1 MSSHKSDGGRIPRL
15 KDVASK
21 PRNVSSTGMASARSS
36 NSAAQLLHRPR
47 IPRPNNGPSRN
58 TRTPSLSDAEDSR
71 HASASSKTSRIPTG
85 LMARPPSSS
94 QGTIHSSSPHLT
106 PDPKAD
112 RRVSLASHMAAEPLS
127 HSGTEPQTP
136 SQGRLR
142 NVLRRRAPTIGQ
154 HSAQIKPMPDRIR
167 SQKLNVIIPEQSSI
181 GRPATT
187 LSRSPPG
194 NASLIGQLSS
204 PMTSPEIS
212 LSSVSNITAHDVP
225 KEFASLRTTTINTQ
239 NLPPPTPIIP
249 SASSPSTRYS
259 ESPGMW
265 SRTSTPTT
273 LSSYSPGI
281 SIAPKGPRIRQPSPT
296 QSRLPV
302 FSPQQHQPSSSA
314 GKPARSAIDESE
326 PRPRASRGDL
336 HGDSYRE
343 ESGTRMVNAPNV
355 AGSSLPRKL
364 PTWTKPI
371 LFSEKQ
377 PCHDM
382 QPDSGAAQ
390 KPKSVFREERADGM
404 KISVHIPTRPSR
416 EGTHQLVLEPSPI
429 IQSNIMPTALTGH
442 RRRISG
448 DRNAVPEG
456 ATHSNLSAATSVDSL
471 YSTLFAQGT
480 TSRIPTSPELLW
492 KSPRIPTKG
501 PNAQHEVV
509 SPGKTRTLGLFSRRS
524 KPEIE
529 KDNEGR
535 YFRKGPAAGTGH
547 EGYGRYSQRGRKM
560 STTSS
565 TTSRARSSSSV
576 RSGPKP
582 VSSSKG
588 IPGKGRPEF
597 ELDDFLLERLQ
608 PVIIQGGGMDGTAA
622 LRRQSEQ
629 STSDFSTGTNSI
641 LTQQSKVSPSASGS
655 TETLPSSRATS
666 VTLSESVWRGSE
678 GQKTSSILAFS
689 EPADMSVTQPEQTR
703 VVKPQVLAQVSRQYQ
718 KPQVPDDDRQP
729 RALEAQSP
737 QKKPSK
743 RGLGLK
749 WNIFHRKPDTVRSP
763 VDIDA
768 PSGPKLHATVSPVA
782 ARRPLPYYA
791 LLDDDSDPL
800 EEIVH
805 RVENSPPTEDE
816 ETEIASPVEV
826 PAALNIRDATDSILL
841 PSPPKLHDNLFRDQA
856 ESPKV
861 YFDKGFAPRSPEG
874 RLDDRVE
881 VKRTSRLTSIGR
893 IPRVVSRRERPH
905 KPALQ
910 SFSRPFS
917 VADSPSLL
925 APVGPKPNEFSP
937 SISQPPTVQQLESP
951 QKQSVDGF
959 DLANPFADLFQFSVL
974 DFIAGPYAKDEFMT
988 FAPRKESVVSTSSG
1002 SESLAAITAVVPSPG
1017 ADLMEDEVWGEY
1029 DDLIDHVLSPQ
1040 TTSTLFSIGSE
1051 SDRNLEMA
1059 TMASKTLQA
1068 ELTSDQMK
1076 PPAGSVDGPKVEL
1089 TPSSP
1094 VSTNGSVRLRRSNVP
1109 AESRT
1114 SIAPSSQP
1122 SFSSII
1128 ACYCDNR
1135 DENKELTEQGPDSV
1149 MPLPLA
1155 EHPSGLLGSTALVA
1169 SLSFEECRQRNTA
1182 LFDIAERDREGPT
1195 ALTNIRSGSLMTS
1208 RWLSFGRVLFS
1219 PGHGRAQSGDQER
1232 ILVVDGLGND
1242 DWSFYCALTY
1252 PAASVYSLNEGAN
1265 TATFKHPAAWQ
1276 PPSNHHTFY
1285 QSTLN
1290 DRLPFPKGYFT
1301 VAVLRFPAAC
1311 AENTQARLVSECKR
1325 VLRAGGYLEM
1335 SILDR
1340 DMVNMGN
1347 RTRRALRTLKE
1358 RTYVSDP
1365 NISLKPTSD
1374 SIQKLLGKYG
1384 FDNLRRCMV
1393 RIPVAGMIVR
1403 SSASSTS
1410 TSSSDP
1416 FVLAAT
1422 TGPSDSISPFTE
1434 TSATVYQKLHGK
1446 SSSNST
1452 DLSLGDLLSDPSP
1465 SPTNDESIRKIVAK
1479 VGRWWYTR
1487 CYEIP
1492 ILPNGDIALSIWSD
1506 RKVIR
1511 ECQQRGTGFR
1521 LWIAY
1526 AQKPS
1531 EKRRTASV

>member
-15 KDVASK
+15 KDVAFQ
-21 PRNVSSTGMASARSS
+21 PRNVSSTGMASARFS

-58 TRTPSLSDAEDSR
+58 SRTPSLSDAEDSR

-85 LMARPPSSS
+85 LMARPPISSKW
-94 QGTIHSSSPHLT
+94 TIHSSSPQLT
-106 PDPKAD
+106 PDPMAD
-112 RRVSLASHMAAEPLS
+112 RRVSLVSHMAAGPLS
-127 HSGTEPQTP
+127 QSGTEPQTP

-154 HSAQIKPMPDRIR
+154 HSEQIRPMPDRIR
-167 SQKLNVIIPEQSSI
+167 SQKLNVIIPEQPSI

-187 LSRSPPG
+187 LSQFPPS

-204 PMTSPEIS
+204 PMTSSEIS
-212 LSSVSNITAHDVP
+212 LSSVLNNTAHDVP
-225 KEFASLRTTTINTQ
+225 KELASLRTTTINTQ

-281 SIAPKGPRIRQPSPT
+281 PIPPKGPRIRQPSPS

-302 FSPQQHQPSSSA
+302 FSPQQHQLSSSA
-314 GKPARSAIDESE
+314 GFPARSATDEFE
-326 PRPRASRGDL
+326 PGPRVSRDNS
-336 HGDSYRE
+336 HGDKYHE
-343 ESGTRMVNAPNV
+343 ESGGMRMVNAPNV
-355 AGSSLPRKL
+355 VGSSLPRKL

-371 LFSEKQ
+371 LFSEQ
-377 PCHDM
+377 RPSHDM
-382 QPDSGAAQ
+382 QPDYEPAQ
-390 KPKSVFREERADGM
+390 KPEFVSREQRADGM

-429 IQSNIMPTALTGH
+429 IQSNIAPAALTGH
-442 RRRISG
+442 RRQTSG
-448 DRNAVPEG
+448 DRSAVPEG
-456 ATHSNLSAATSVDSL
+456 ATHSILSATTYVDSL
-471 YSTLFAQGT
+471 HSTLSARNN
-480 TSRIPTSPELLW
+480 SRMPMSPELPR
-492 KSPRIPTKG
+492 KSPRILTKG
-501 PNAQHEVV
+501 PSAQHDAV

-524 KPEIE
+524 KSEIE
-529 KDNEGR
+529 ENEGR
-535 YFRKGPAAGTGH
+535 SVRKGPAAGTGH

-565 TTSRARSSSSV
+565 TTSRARSSSSI
-576 RSGPKP
+576 RSGPKS

-608 PVIIQGGGMDGTAA
+608 PVIIQGGGMNGTNA
-622 LRRQSEQ
+622 LKRQSEQ

-666 VTLSESVWRGSE
+666 VTLGESVWRGSE

-689 EPADMSVTQPEQTR
+689 EPANMSVTQPEQTR
-703 VVKPQVLAQVSRQYQ
+703 VVRPQTLAQVSPQHK

-729 RALEAQSP
+729 RALEQRSP

-763 VDIDA
+763 VDIDVH
-768 PSGPKLHATVSPVA
+768 SGPKLHATVSPVA
-782 ARRPLPYYA
+782 ARRPIPYYA
-791 LLDDDSDPL
+791 LLDVDSDPL

-816 ETEIASPVEV
+816 ETEIASPVEA
-826 PAALNIRDATDSILL
+826 PAALNIRNATDSILL
-841 PSPPKLHDNLFRDQA
+841 PSPPKLHDSLFRDQTQ
-856 ESPKV
+856 SPKV
-861 YFDKGFAPRSPEG
+861 YFDKSFTPQSLEG
-874 RLDDRVE
+874 RSDDQVE

-925 APVGPKPNEFSP
+925 APVGPKPTEFP
-937 SISQPPTVQQLESP
+937 PPISQPTTVQQVESP
-951 QKQSVDGF
+951 QKQSVYGF

-988 FAPRKESVVSTSSG
+988 FSPRKESVVSTSSG

-1017 ADLMEDEVWGEY
+1017 ADLTEDEVWGEY

-1068 ELTSDQMK
+1068 ELTSDQTK
-1076 PPAGSVDGPKVEL
+1076 PLTGPADGPKVEL

-1094 VSTNGSVRLRRSNVP
+1094 VSTNGSIRLRRSNVA
-1109 AESRT
+1109 AETRT

-1135 DENKELTEQGPDSV
+1135 DETNDITEQETENV
-1149 MPLPLA
+1149 MPLPRA
-1155 EHPSGLLGSTALVA
+1155 EHATALVP
-1169 SLSFEECRQRNTA
+1169 SPSFEECRQRNTA

-1219 PGHGRAQSGDQER
+1219 PGHGHVQSGDQER

-1252 PAASVYSLNEGAN
+1252 PTASVYSLNEGVN
-1265 TATFKHPAAWQ
+1265 IATFKHPAAWQ

-1285 QSTLN
+1285 HSTLN

-1365 NISLKPTSD
+1365 DISLKPASD
-1374 SIQKLLGKYG
+1374 SIQKLLGMYG

-1422 TGPSDSISPFTE
+1422 TGPSGNVPPFTK

-1446 SSSNST
+1446 SSSNDT

-1521 LWIAY
+1521 LWVAY